1 MQSTAS
7 TSRPEASTEGEQS
20 NEKPGTP
27 VAGWSECNV
36 CFDVAKDP
44 VVGSCG
50 HLFWFVII
58 NASFFTCL
66 LIFYNSIVGH
76 ASIK

>member
-1 MQSTAS
+1 MQSTVS
-7 TSRPEASTEGEQS
+7 TSRPEASASGEQS
-20 NEKPGTP
+20 DEKTDTP

-50 HLFWFVII
+50 HLFWLVVI
-58 NASFFTCL
+58 NVSYHL
-66 LIFYNSIVGH
+66 
-76 ASIK
+76 

>member
-1 MQSTAS
+1 MQSTVN
-7 TSRPEASTEGEQS
+7 TSKPEASASEEQS
-20 NEKPGTP
+20 NEQTDTP

-50 HLFWFVII
+50 HLFWLVII
-58 NASFFTCL
+58 NVSYHL
-66 LIFYNSIVGH
+66 
-76 ASIK
+76 

>member
-1 MQSTAS
+1 MQSTID
-7 TSRPEASTEGEQS
+7 TSRPAASASEEQS
-20 NEKPGTP
+20 DERTATP

-50 HLFWFVII
+50 HLFWLVII
-58 NASFFTCL
+58 KQLHFLF
-66 LIFYNSIVGH
+66 IV
-76 ASIK
+76 INL

>member
-1 MQSTAS
+1 MQTTAS
-7 TSRPEASTEGEQS
+7 TSRPEATENEEQS
-20 NEKPGTP
+20 NEKADTP

-50 HLFWFVII
+50 NLFWLVSLNVSLVFIDFL
-58 NASFFTCL
+58 NL
-66 LIFYNSIVGH
+66 
-76 ASIK
+76 